1 MTFKSLSNATREE
14 NLTEVDA
21 TLRSAETLLRSRFC
35 KESLRAELNK
45 LCWEMAG
52 LRVITMTDPL
62 IIPDKMPKATRLHL
76 CTDIITAWKFIRG
89 ADKMPGRINDAYSPG
104 HTPTGRFHEFLTKLL
119 PDINQDELHRNIL
132 AVDNELNRLSAEEEE
147 VLASR
152 ERLAQ
157 AARAIGKVTPLK
169 RSRRA

>member
-1 MTFKSLSNATREE
+1 
-14 NLTEVDA
+14 
-21 TLRSAETLLRSRFC
+21 
-35 KESLRAELNK
+35 
-45 LCWEMAG
+45 
-52 LRVITMTDPL
+52 
-62 IIPDKMPKATRLHL
+62 
-76 CTDIITAWKFIRG
+76 
-89 ADKMPGRINDAYSPG
+89 MPGRINDAYSPG